1 MSDKNKTK
9 AELLLEIAE
18 LRRREADFHALKGEH
33 EQALQALRERI
44 KELHCLYA
52 ITRLAG
58 RRDISQD
65 ELFQGVVEIVAM
77 SWQYPEITCVKIVAG
92 GRTYVTANYR
102 RARWRQS
109 SPLLV
114 HGEQAGSVEVRYL
127 EERPAM
133 GEGGEGPFLKEERS
147 LIDAVAERLSRILES
162 KRTEEHVRVLS
173 RELIKAQECERQRIA
188 RELHDN
194 VAQELSMQRLGIESL
209 LAEEALPE
217 SKLRDDLSFMSTRLA
232 AIIAGVRDLSYDLLP
247 PGLEQLGLVATVF
260 RHCEEFSTRHGIRV
274 DFFADGMD
282 DLRLDFETQ
291 INLYRIIQEA
301 LANVRKHAGA
311 TRARVR
317 LIASYPHILLRIED
331 TGRGFD
337 MDARQAD
344 APEDKRMGL
353 WNMQERARLLGGRLI
368 IRSKPGAGTKITA
381 EVPCKEKQ

>member
-1 MSDKNKTK
+1 MSDRNKTK
-9 AELLLEIAE
+9 AELLQEIAE

-33 EQALQALRERI
+33 GQILRALRERI
-44 KELHCLYA
+44 KELDCLYA

-58 RRDISQD
+58 REGLSQ
-65 ELFQGVVEIVAM
+65 EEVFQGVVEIVAT
-77 SWQYPEITCVKIVAG
+77 SWQYPEITCVKIVAD

-109 SPLLV
+109 SPLTV
-114 HGEQAGSVEVRYL
+114 HGGQVGDIEVGYL

-133 GEGGEGPFLKEERS
+133 DEGPFLKEERS
-147 LIDAVAERLSRILES
+147 LIDAVAERLSRIIEAR
-162 KRTEEHVRVLS
+162 RTEEHVRVLS

-194 VAQELSMQRLGIESL
+194 VAQELSMQRLAVESL
-209 LAEEALPE
+209 LAQE
-217 SKLRDDLSFMSTRLA
+217 SAPAASLRDCLSFVSTRLVVSIA
-232 AIIAGVRDLSYDLLP
+232 AVRDLSYDLLP
-247 PGLEQLGLVATVF
+247 PGLEQLGLVATAF
-260 RHCEEFSTRHGIRV
+260 RHCEEFSTRHGIQV

-311 TRARVR
+311 TQARVR
-317 LIASYPHILLRIED
+317 LIASYPHVLLRIED
-331 TGRGFD
+331 DGRGFD
-337 MDARQAD
+337 MHARRAK

-353 WNMQERARLLGGRLI
+353 WNMQERARLLGGRLT
-368 IRSKPGAGTKITA
+368 IRSKPGAGTMITA
-381 EVPCKEKQ
+381 EVPCREKQ